1 MWYNWRNPFLKDD
14 KTFGVLRLPAIQ
26 NAALQGGPCLDS
38 WGFHHFSSGGIEAGR
53 IQGECR
59 YILYMI
65 IRIYIYIHDMSTHIY
80 TYMWCVLVMVYVD
93 CMYSIICIYIYI
105 YLYLHGKVELLRLDE
120 CSRKVWEGET
130 PNIHVALECFDIP
143 SLTQRVGDVKS

>member
-1 MWYNWRNPFLKDD
+1 MWYNSRNPFLKDD

-59 YILYMI
+59 YTVYYTLLYVYI
-65 IRIYIYIHDMSTHIY
+65 YTWYEYAYIYIYVV
-80 TYMWCVLVMVYVD
+80 CVGYGLCRLYVFHN
-93 CMYSIICIYIYI
+93 IYIFI